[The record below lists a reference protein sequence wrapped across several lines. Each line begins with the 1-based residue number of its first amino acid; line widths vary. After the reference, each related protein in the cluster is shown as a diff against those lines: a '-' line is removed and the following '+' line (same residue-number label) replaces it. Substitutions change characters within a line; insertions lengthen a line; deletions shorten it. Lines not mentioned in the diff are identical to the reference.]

1 MRSVQ
6 QWLWPTFTSISK
18 DFHSIKIMSWSQ
30 AFEKI
35 DIILTENSFF
45 QDNSHWE
52 TKLHNCQSP
61 PVLLIHSFNNQSW
74 VVPTHRDIHQ
84 NILPPR
90 FYLLGSSYS
99 QERWGWGMFV
109 HPSHTLVPDL
119 RWSPLDK
126 RIGPY
131 HPPRDTDGK
140 DEYKDQVHC
149 KGLWKKV
156 AKRCQVNNDARD
168 Q

>member
-1 MRSVQ
+1 
-6 QWLWPTFTSISK
+6 
-18 DFHSIKIMSWSQ
+18 
-30 AFEKI
+30 
-35 DIILTENSFF
+35 
-45 QDNSHWE
+45 
-52 TKLHNCQSP
+52 
-61 PVLLIHSFNNQSW
+61 
-74 VVPTHRDIHQ
+74 
-84 NILPPR
+84 
-90 FYLLGSSYS
+90 
-99 QERWGWGMFV
+99 MFV
-109 HPSHTLVPDL
+109 HLSHTLVPDL